1 MTLDENI
8 ADNGGIKEAYYAY
21 CKRWFSNLTKDKRKY
36 TIICKIFSN
45 YQVNQ
50 YDVYILVQ
58 WVADNNGNLGGI
70 GRQEEKRL
78 PGFEELN
85 SRQMFWVSYAQMY
98 CTKWT
103 DNGVFKLLSE
113 VSAHQ
118 LWARNSL
125 HNYL

>member
-1 MTLDENI
+1 MIL
-8 ADNGGIKEAYYAY
+8 
-21 CKRWFSNLTKDKRKY
+21 
-36 TIICKIFSN
+36 FSN

-113 VSAHQ
+113 VSAQQ
-118 LWARNSL
+118 LWVRNSFHIL
-125 HNYL
+125 TVV

>member
-1 MTLDENI
+1 M
-8 ADNGGIKEAYYAY
+8 
-21 CKRWFSNLTKDKRKY
+21 
-36 TIICKIFSN
+36 
-45 YQVNQ
+45 NQ
-50 YDVYILVQ
+50 YDVCILVQ

-118 LWARNSL
+118 LWAINSL
-125 HNYL
+125 HIICSVEYIKLTP

>member
-1 MTLDENI
+1 M
-8 ADNGGIKEAYYAY
+8 
-21 CKRWFSNLTKDKRKY
+21 
-36 TIICKIFSN
+36 
-45 YQVNQ
+45 NQ

-113 VSAHQ
+113 VSAQQ
-118 LWARNSL
+118 LCVRNFIICSVEYIELTPKGQKLISL
-125 HNYL
+125 IGFSYSRGISHAWSGYE